1 MTNWVDI
8 LTELVHRTT
17 SDLPRDAEQALA
29 TAASAE
35 ATGSRSA
42 MLLEALAEN
51 TRLARAQG
59 SPLCQDTGTLT
70 FFFDVPQGYDTLSLE
85 NAAKKAVAA
94 ATTIGWL
101 RKNTID
107 SLSGRS
113 IDDNVA
119 DGAPVCHFEQSDRD
133 DVEVWLLQ
141 KGGGSEN
148 MSRQYSLPDSV
159 IGAGRDLDG
168 VRKCLLDAV
177 WRTQGFGCAPG
188 VLGVCIGADRAEG
201 FLQAKKQLLRPLDDV
216 SDNPQL
222 AELERRVLAEANSLG
237 IGPMGMGGKTTL
249 LGVKVTSRTRLPAS
263 FFVTVAYLCWA
274 CRRRGIV
281 VDANGEP
288 QDLN

>member
-1 MTNWVDI
+1 MISEMETHSTDKATEHRPTQSSRWLWLWFAVPTLAMI
-8 LTELVHRTT
+8 GCWTFLTVNVPYWDDYSALLQYLVKWPKRLFDFHNEHRIVF
-17 SDLPRDAEQALA
+17 
-29 TAASAE
+29 
-35 ATGSRSA
+35 
-42 MLLEALAEN
+42 
-51 TRLARAQG
+51 TRLVA
-59 SPLCQDTGTLT
+59 
-70 FFFDVPQGYDTLSLE
+70 
-85 NAAKKAVAA
+85 NAILY